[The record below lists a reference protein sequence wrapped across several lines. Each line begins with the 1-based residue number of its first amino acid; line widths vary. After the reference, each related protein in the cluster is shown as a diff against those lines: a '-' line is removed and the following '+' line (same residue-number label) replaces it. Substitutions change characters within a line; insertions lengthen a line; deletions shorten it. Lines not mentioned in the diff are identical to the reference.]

1 MATLS
6 MLRFSTPG
14 GAAAALEEVRTL
26 SAIGRLAARDFATM
40 SWEPGRLVPDVQCT
54 DARQPPFVPL
64 GRGFWN
70 LLFSHLFFLP
80 IAATAAGVALR
91 VNCYSLEAL
100 GIRDDFLR
108 TSRERLTPGTS
119 ALFVLTDDANV
130 DPIIRL
136 LADLPF
142 TVTSTNLSRQQ
153 LGALR
158 TAFGP
163 SQSSVALE
171 CEPASRTGESPG
183 RQ

>member
-130 DPIIRL
+130 DPVIHL
-136 LADLPF
+136 LEDLPF
-142 TVTSTNLSRQQ
+142 TIASTNLSMRQVE
-153 LGALR
+153 ALR
-158 TAFGP
+158 AAFGVNP
-163 SQSSVALE
+163 ESH
-171 CEPASRTGESPG
+171 PTTGPPRRG
-183 RQ
+183 GATM